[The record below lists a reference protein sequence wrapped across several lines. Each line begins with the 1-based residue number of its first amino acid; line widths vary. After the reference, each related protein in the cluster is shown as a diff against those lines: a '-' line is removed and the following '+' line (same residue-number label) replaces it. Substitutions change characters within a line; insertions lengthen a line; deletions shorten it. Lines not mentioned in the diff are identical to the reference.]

1 MIKPV
6 WRSRT
11 FRTSTNLGVF
21 NTNMKSVILNEFKF
35 SGENKHPGICKQG
48 SEESIEKGYQISS
61 ATRLVEEDQTT
72 TSRNII
78 PSKYAE

>member
-1 MIKPV
+1 MNLN
-6 WRSRT
+6 SRE
-11 FRTSTNLGVF
+11 
-21 NTNMKSVILNEFKF
+21 K
-35 SGENKHPGICKQG
+35 NKGICKQG
-48 SEESIEKGYQISS
+48 SEESIEKGNQISS